1 MPDSFSSSELD
12 QLTAIKPVEV
22 RIAAMD
28 LLARREHSL
37 EELRRKLK
45 RRFANEDL
53 VEGELQRLK
62 DENLQSDERYADG
75 FLRQRSARGYGPRRV
90 RHEMRQKGLS
100 DTEIS
105 NAFDRV
111 EVDWFALAAAVMS
124 KKFGDIPVLE
134 IKEKARRIRFMQYR
148 GFNSDHYQ
156 HLI

>member
-45 RRFANEDL
+45 RRFVNEDL

-62 DENLQSDERYADG
+62 DENLQSDERYADS

-100 DTEIS
+100 DAEIN

-111 EVDWFALAAAVMS
+111 EVDWYGLAAAVMN
-124 KKFGDIPVLE
+124 KKFGDTPVVE

-156 HLI
+156 HLT

>member
-45 RRFANEDL
+45 RRFVNEDL

-62 DENLQSDERYADG
+62 DENLQSDERYADS

-100 DTEIS
+100 DAEIN

-111 EVDWFALAAAVMS
+111 EVDWYALAAAVMN
-124 KKFGDIPVLE
+124 KKFGDTPVVE

-156 HLI
+156 HLT

>member
-62 DENLQSDERYADG
+62 DENLQSDERYADS

-111 EVDWFALAAAVMS
+111 EVD
-124 KKFGDIPVLE
+124 
-134 IKEKARRIRFMQYR
+134 
-148 GFNSDHYQ
+148 
-156 HLI
+156 

>member
-1 MPDSFSSSELD
+1 
-12 QLTAIKPVEV
+12 
-22 RIAAMD
+22 MD

-45 RRFANEDL
+45 RRFVNEDL

-62 DENLQSDERYADG
+62 DENLQSDERYADS

-100 DTEIS
+100 DAEIN

-111 EVDWFALAAAVMS
+111 EVDWYALAAAVMN
-124 KKFGDIPVLE
+124 KKFGDTPVVE

-156 HLI
+156 HLT